1 MFNDSD
7 YVTIGGIEVLSTY
20 PVGIRI
26 AVVADAQVLKAERVR
41 DATYRAIEIIQAA
54 IGESQAAADPKAQQ
68 AAASERTSILAAFGD
83 EAIFVEEIP
92 NGYCS
97 QYCCKHLP
105 WFVVT
110 TRIGR
115 FKIGWRKR
123 VISIDWSQCPNTKI
137 AEELFPQE
145 NVTKDERLIHAWSYE
160 KAKEYITAVI
170 IAVGR

>member
-1 MFNDSD
+1 MA
-7 YVTIGGIEVLSTY
+7 
-20 PVGIRI
+20 R
-26 AVVADAQVLKAERVR
+26 R
-41 DATYRAIEIIQAA
+41 
-54 IGESQAAADPKAQQ
+54 
-68 AAASERTSILAAFGD
+68 AFGD
-83 EAIFVEEIP
+83 EAIYVEEIP

-97 QYCCKHLP
+97 RYYCKHLP

-123 VISIDWSQCPNTKI
+123 VISIDWSQCPNTKT

-160 KAKEYITAVI
+160 KAKEYIAAI
-170 IAVGR
+170 IVAAGR